1 MSMNARRLPV
11 YLLVDT
17 SGSMRGEP
25 VQALNVGLKAME
37 QALRRDP
44 FALESVHLSLI
55 TFDVAVNEVFAL
67 TPLER
72 VRIPEITVPGSGATF
87 LGAAL
92 QLLVERVD
100 RDVKKGSATERGD
113 WRPMAF
119 VLTDGAPS
127 DLQAYREAIAAVK
140 QRNFAAIIACAAGP
154 KAKTDA
160 LRELTDTVVS
170 LDTLD
175 GSGFSAFFQWV
186 SSSIAAGGRSGSVT
200 ASETLPPLPA
210 EVTVAL

>member
-1 MSMNARRLPV
+1 MSARRLPV
-11 YLLVDT
+11 YILVDT

-44 FALESVHLSLI
+44 FALDSVHLSLI
-55 TFDVAVNEVFAL
+55 TFDIEAREVFPL
-67 TPLER
+67 TPLDQ
-72 VRIPEITVPGSGATF
+72 VRMPEIQVPASGATF

-92 QLLVERVD
+92 DLLVKRVD
-100 RDVKKGSATERGD
+100 RDVVRGSETQRGD

-119 VLTDGAPS
+119 VMTDGSPS
-127 DLQAYREAIAAVK
+127 DSQAYREATAAVK
-140 QRNFAAIIACAAGP
+140 KRDFARIVGCAAGP
-154 KAKTDA
+154 KAKVGA

-175 GSGFSAFFQWV
+175 GAGFAQFFQWV

-200 ASETLPPLPA
+200 ASETLPALPP
-210 EVTVAL
+210 EVRVAV

>member
-1 MSMNARRLPV
+1 VSTRRLPV

-25 VQALNVGLKAME
+25 IQSLNVGLKAME

-55 TFDVAVNEVFAL
+55 TFDVKVEEVFPL
-67 TPLER
+67 TPLDQ
-72 VRIPEITVPGSGATF
+72 VRMPEIQVPSSGATF

-92 QLLVERVD
+92 QLLAERVD
-100 RDVKKGSATERGD
+100 RDVIRGSETQRGD

-119 VLTDGAPS
+119 VLTDGSPS
-127 DLQAYREAIAAVK
+127 DIQAFQEGVAQVK
-140 QRNFAAIIACAAGP
+140 RRNFASIVACAAGP
-154 KAKTDA
+154 KAKRDA
-160 LRELTDTVVS
+160 LHQLTDTVVA

-175 GSGFSAFFQWV
+175 GTGFAQFFQWV
-186 SSSIAAGGRSGSVT
+186 SGSIAAGGRSAGTT
-200 ASETLPPLPA
+200 AADTLPPLPS
-210 EVTVAL
+210 ELTVAL

>member
-1 MSMNARRLPV
+1 MSVRRLPV
-11 YLLVDT
+11 FILVDT

-55 TFDVAVNEVFAL
+55 TFDSQVRELFPL
-67 TPLER
+67 TPLDQ
-72 VRIPEITVPGSGATF
+72 VRIPEITVPASGATF

-92 QLLVERVD
+92 KLLVERVD
-100 RDVKKGSATERGD
+100 RDVVRGSAQRRGD

-119 VLTDGAPS
+119 IMTDGAPS
-127 DLQAYREAIAAVK
+127 DSQAFEEGIAALK
-140 QRNFAAIIACAAGP
+140 QREFARVVACAAGP
-154 KAKTDA
+154 KARADA
-160 LRELTDTVVS
+160 LRRLTDTVVT

-175 GSGFSAFFQWV
+175 GAGFAQFFQWV
-186 SSSIAAGGRSGSVT
+186 SNSIAAGGRSGS
-200 ASETLPPLPA
+200 ASTTDTLPALPA
-210 EVTVAL
+210 EIQILA

>member
-1 MSMNARRLPV
+1 MSARRLPV

-25 VQALNVGLKAME
+25 IAALNVGLKALE

-44 FALESVHLSLI
+44 FALDSVHLSLL
-55 TFDVAVNEVFAL
+55 TFDLQAREVFPL
-67 TPLER
+67 TPLDQ
-72 VRIPEITVPGSGATF
+72 VRIPEITVPASGATF

-92 QLLVERVD
+92 QLLAERVA
-100 RDVKKGSATERGD
+100 RDVVRGGPEQRGD

-127 DLQAYREAIAAVK
+127 DTQAYQEGVDAVK
-140 QRNFAAIIACAAGP
+140 RLGFAQIIACAAGP
-154 KAKTDA
+154 KAKTEA
-160 LRELTDTVVS
+160 LHQLTDTVVR

-175 GSGFSAFFQWV
+175 GAGFAQYFQWV
-186 SSSIAAGGRSGSVT
+186 SSSIAAGGRSGSMS
-200 ASETLPPLPA
+200 ASDTLPALPPEITFEA
-210 EVTVAL
+210 